1 MMDSRMACCKFSE
14 ERDLI
19 GVSWTN
25 PVNISTANRIAV
37 KPDSVCGREGM
48 MSMAQAVLGAFA
60 KSVLL

>member
-1 MMDSRMACCKFSE
+1 MDSSMAFCKFSD

>member
-1 MMDSRMACCKFSE
+1 MIACCKCSE
-14 ERDLI
+14 EQDLI
-19 GVSWTN
+19 GVIWTK
-25 PVNISTANRIAV
+25 PVNILTANRIAV

>member
-1 MMDSRMACCKFSE
+1 M

-19 GVSWTN
+19 RVSWTN

-37 KPDSVCGREGM
+37 KPDSVCGREGI
-48 MSMAQAVLGAFA
+48 MSMAEAVLGALA